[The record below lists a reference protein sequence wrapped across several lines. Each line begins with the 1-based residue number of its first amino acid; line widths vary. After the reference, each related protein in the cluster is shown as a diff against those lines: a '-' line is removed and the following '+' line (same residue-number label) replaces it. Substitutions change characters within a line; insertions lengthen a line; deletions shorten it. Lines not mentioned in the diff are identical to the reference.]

1 MDSVPVRPPP
11 AGPGLAVFWRRAE
24 LCSFRAGPRGGSGAP
39 SLRAKLAPQKGRNGR
54 SQPSVFSVSV
64 CLSPRKRG
72 WQAGRR
78 KMTPVK
84 LSLVLGRLLHNVR
97 RVESLVNWLSL
108 VRRRGQGAAP
118 SLTLTRWL
126 RELRGAPCLIVPESA
141 ALRTDSRGDFAL
153 AMSITSGKI
162 ATY

>member
-1 MDSVPVRPPP
+1 
-11 AGPGLAVFWRRAE
+11 
-24 LCSFRAGPRGGSGAP
+24 
-39 SLRAKLAPQKGRNGR
+39 
-54 SQPSVFSVSV
+54 
-64 CLSPRKRG
+64 
-72 WQAGRR
+72 
-78 KMTPVK
+78 MTPVK